1 MKKIVSKFLPIA
13 LLVLAMS
20 VSSIAVSAAALNPTV
35 NYDGEK
41 VSVSGTAV
49 SAEGGDVVI
58 LATRQDGPQE
68 RDSLD
73 DAVANIVYVDQAS
86 ASNINFNF
94 IPKTDVVGNTIS
106 VFMGGAGA
114 DEVSLNEIA
123 TNKVTLYTN
132 GGTVTDDK
140 FVATDET
147 KGEEGDY
154 AYNRTVVVAEETG
167 AVSSEVVTL
176 PTPNKPGY
184 TFVTWCSDSALTT
197 TVSELPTTVANVELY
212 AKYEEVATTASGTG
226 FCAPAVDSDNSKKV
240 GVISVTADFKSIEGV
255 TRFGFVV
262 YRKDGEA
269 NAVTIEATEGTL
281 KDDGFYTVVFGIPY
295 EYFNEN
301 IVLKPFVATGETD
314 DDVTFGEAKT
324 YSVGED
330 NANYLGTL
338 EALKA
343 AFDI

>member
-58 LATRQDGPQE
+58 LATRQDGVQTQATL
-68 RDSLD
+68 DS
-73 DAVANIVYVDQAS
+73 AVANIVYVDQAS

-94 IPKTDVVGNTIS
+94 IPKTDVTGNTIS

-114 DEVSLNEIA
+114 DAVSLTEIA
-123 TNKVTLYTN
+123 TNNVVMNAN
-132 GGTVTDDK
+132 GGSIADLDAEAGVYK
-140 FVATDET
+140 
-147 KGEEGDY
+147 
-154 AYNRTVVVAEETG
+154 YNRKTG
-167 AVSSEVVTL
+167 EAYTL
-176 PTPNKPGY
+176 PTPVKAGY
-184 TFVTWCSDSALTT
+184 DFVGWYDNAGFTGDAVTEIAS
-197 TVSELPTTVANVELY
+197 NVNGEVKVY

-226 FCAPAVDSDNSKKV
+226 FCAPAEDSDDTEKV
-240 GVISVTADFKSIEGV
+240 GVISVTADFKSIEDV

-262 YRKDGEA
+262 YREDGEA

-281 KDDGFYTVVFGIPY
+281 TDDGFYTVVFGIPY

-301 IVLKPFVATGETD
+301 IVLKPFVATGEAD
-314 DDVTFGEAKT
+314 EDVTFGEAKT
-324 YSVGED
+324 YSVGKD

-343 AFDI
+343 AFGITSVTE